1 MSEILFKSPCPVE
14 GCQDESI
21 YYWYHNSCPEN
32 SKLYI
37 SDNGRIRCDY
47 CGVTWP
53 FFSSSF
59 KCSLSDDEFKKSNLK
74 RFIYCIG
81 CLEDLNEISTEFYF
95 KIRNELRM
103 QSGKNINYQKIFKI
117 SNKRH

>member
-1 MSEILFKSPCPVE
+1 MSEILFKSPCPAE
-14 GCQDESI
+14 GCDNDSI
-21 YYWYHNSCPEN
+21 YYWYHNSCPKN

-47 CGVTWP
+47 CGVNWP

-59 KCSLSDDEFKKSNLK
+59 KCSISDNEFKKSNLK
-74 RFIYCIG
+74 RSLYLIT

-95 KIRNELRM
+95 KIKNELKK
-103 QSGKNINYQKIFKI
+103 QWAKNNNYPTIFKI
-117 SNKRH
+117 SNK